1 MKLLKI
7 SLLSLVIIMAACGE
21 KESELD
27 IKKSELKSLKEQFLD
42 VKSKIDNL
50 EKEISSLDTI
60 VDGGVPVSIATI
72 KLSTFS
78 HFIEQPGIVS
88 SKENVLVSSEMS
100 GVVKQILAKEGSW
113 VNKGQVILQLDA
125 SVLSSQ
131 VEELKASVELLK
143 TTYDRQTNLW
153 NQGIGSEIQY
163 LQSKNQYNSMSNKLQ
178 AAQAQ
183 LDKLEITASISGRLD
198 EVYINEGEYASPGM
212 PILRLVNS
220 RKLQVEANVAERYAN
235 KINNNDSV
243 YISFNSIGIEQQ
255 EPISFIGHVIN
266 PENRTFKI
274 KIDIKNES
282 RFIKPNAVAS
292 LKIKDFNSDNA
303 IKLPSKV
310 IKKDM
315 RGNFVFVVD
324 GVKAVKTYIETGLS
338 YNKYTH
344 VLSGL
349 KEGEKV
355 IINGFNEV
363 SNGSTIEI
371 K

>member
-183 LDKLEITASISGRLD
+183 LDKLEISFFNDNIFSIR
-198 EVYINEGEYASPGM
+198 
-212 PILRLVNS
+212 
-220 RKLQVEANVAERYAN
+220 
-235 KINNNDSV
+235 
-243 YISFNSIGIEQQ
+243 SITQ
-255 EPISFIGHVIN
+255 E
-266 PENRTFKI
+266 
-274 KIDIKNES
+274 
-282 RFIKPNAVAS
+282 
-292 LKIKDFNSDNA
+292 
-303 IKLPSKV
+303 
-310 IKKDM
+310 
-315 RGNFVFVVD
+315 
-324 GVKAVKTYIETGLS
+324 
-338 YNKYTH
+338 
-344 VLSGL
+344 
-349 KEGEKV
+349 
-355 IINGFNEV
+355 
-363 SNGSTIEI
+363 
-371 K
+371 